1 MKNIR
6 IKLFLNLINKGGLI
20 MYRDTLNEFMIYF
33 WILTDWGILWLSF
46 VLTYFILKGVNDY

>member
-46 VLTYFILKGVNDY
+46 VLTYFILKGVNK

>member
-33 WILTDWGILWLSF
+33 WVVTDWGILWLSI
-46 VLTYFILKGVNDY
+46 VLSYFILKGVNK